1 MSDPVLRWVVHRAL
15 GLELDLPSPSEW
27 SASLESLSA
36 NRLSALAGYLLGAR
50 LSELPD
56 PVRAGLSG
64 AHAKALFATQRSGAQ
79 LRELAGELAGADFG
93 WVVLKGLPLAERLY
107 PDPVCRPCR
116 DLDLLV
122 PENQLEPAGALLV
135 RLGYRLQPD
144 RHTHH
149 LRYLRPGSAGWDDI
163 VELHWRSG
171 PRAAGSGEAE
181 LLASRRLVET
191 RWGKVWIPGPAAEL
205 ELLIQHYVR
214 HAGWQVILLLDILL
228 QLSPHPRSPS
238 PIMREGVP
246 MVHPLGA
253 ALEDDQRRLGL
264 VPRVTGPF
272 RLSHL
277 PLRRW
282 LATHEFGER
291 RTARRTAPVAVAL
304 AQRHSLETW
313 RTMIQGL
320 VWPETPSPRWSALA
334 ATRPGWRWYRLLT
347 LGRGSVPR
355 A

>member
-15 GLELDLPSPSEW
+15 GLELAMPSAAEW
-27 SASLESLSA
+27 SDSLESLSA
-36 NRLSALAGYLLGAR
+36 NRLSALAGWLLGAGR
-50 LSELPD
+50 AELPD
-56 PVRAGLSG
+56 PVRAGLG
-64 AHAKALFATQRSGAQ
+64 RAHAKALFATERAGNQ
-79 LRELAGELAGADFG
+79 LHELVGELAGTDLR
-93 WVVLKGLPLAERLY
+93 WVVLKGPPLAERLY

-122 PENQLEPAGALLV
+122 PAEELDPAGVLLT

-171 PRAAGSGEAE
+171 PKSAQSGELE
-181 LLASRRLVET
+181 LLAGRRAVET
-191 RWGKVWIPGPAAEL
+191 RWGKVWVPGPAAEL

-228 QLSPHPRSPS
+228 QLSPPPHSPL
-238 PIMREGVP
+238 
-246 MVHPLGA
+246 VHPLGA

-264 VPRVTGPF
+264 PPRVTGPF

-313 RTMIQGL
+313 RTMIRGL
-320 VWPETPSPRWSALA
+320 LWPETPSPRWSALA
-334 ATRPGWRWYRLLT
+334 AARPGWRWYRLLT

>member
-1 MSDPVLRWVVHRAL
+1 
-15 GLELDLPSPSEW
+15 
-27 SASLESLSA
+27 
-36 NRLSALAGYLLGAR
+36 
-50 LSELPD
+50 
-56 PVRAGLSG
+56 
-64 AHAKALFATQRSGAQ
+64 
-79 LRELAGELAGADFG
+79 
-93 WVVLKGLPLAERLY
+93 
-107 PDPVCRPCR
+107 
-116 DLDLLV
+116 
-122 PENQLEPAGALLV
+122 
-135 RLGYRLQPD
+135 
-144 RHTHH
+144 
-149 LRYLRPGSAGWDDI
+149 
-163 VELHWRSG
+163 
-171 PRAAGSGEAE
+171 
-181 LLASRRLVET
+181 
-191 RWGKVWIPGPAAEL
+191 
-205 ELLIQHYVR
+205 
-214 HAGWQVILLLDILL
+214 
-228 QLSPHPRSPS
+228 
-238 PIMREGVP
+238 

-253 ALEDDQRRLGL
+253 TLEDDQRRLGL

>member
-1 MSDPVLRWVVHRAL
+1 MSDQGLRWVVHRAL
-15 GLELDLPSPSEW
+15 GLEYPMPSPAEW
-27 SASLESLSA
+27 SSSLASLST
-36 NRLSALAGYLLGAR
+36 NRLSALAGWLLGSG
-50 LSELPD
+50 LSKLAD
-56 PVRAGLSG
+56 PVRTGLRR
-64 AHAKALFATQRSGAQ
+64 AQAKALFAAERSGTQ
-79 LRELAGELAGADFG
+79 LKELAGELASTDLT

-122 PENQLEPAGALLV
+122 PAEELEQAGSLLT
-135 RLGYRLQPD
+135 RLGYRRRPD
-144 RHTHH
+144 RHSHH
-149 LRYLRPGSAGWDDI
+149 LRYLRPGGAGWDDI
-163 VELHWRSG
+163 VELHWQSG
-171 PRAAGSGEAE
+171 PRSAHGDESA
-181 LLASRRLVET
+181 LLASRQRRET
-191 RWGKVWIPGPAAEL
+191 RWGSLWTPEPAAEL

-228 QLSPHPRSPS
+228 ELRSCAPFS
-238 PIMREGVP
+238 
-246 MVHPLGA
+246 HPLGA

-264 VPRVTGPF
+264 TPRVTGPF

-313 RTMIQGL
+313 RTMIRGL
-320 VWPETPSPRWSALA
+320 LWPETPSPRWSTMA

-347 LGRGSVPR
+347 LGRGSPPR